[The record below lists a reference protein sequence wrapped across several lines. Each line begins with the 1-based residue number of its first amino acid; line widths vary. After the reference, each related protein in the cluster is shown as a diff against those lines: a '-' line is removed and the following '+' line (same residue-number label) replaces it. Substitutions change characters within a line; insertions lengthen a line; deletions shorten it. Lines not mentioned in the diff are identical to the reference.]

1 MKTSTQ
7 VKIIECVVLD
17 TLNISSE
24 TLFEKNRERRIVEP
38 RQIFH
43 YLALKH
49 TLASLS
55 HIGAFNENKYNHA
68 TVIHSR
74 KVINDR
80 LDVDKRF
87 KTTIEKMDAT
97 IKDRI
102 SLAKKTT
109 STFKTII
116 TNLVT
121 DIFKCENN
129 EDLNDLLKSY
139 QHD

>member
-1 MKTSTQ
+1 MS
-7 VKIIECVVLD
+7 
-17 TLNISSE
+17 
-24 TLFEKNRERRIVEP
+24 
-38 RQIFH
+38 
-43 YLALKH
+43 Y
-49 TLASLS
+49 
-55 HIGAFNENKYNHA
+55 IGAFNENKYNHA

-80 LDVDKRF
+80 IDVDKRF
-87 KTTIEKMDAT
+87 RATIEKMDAT

-129 EDLNDLLKSY
+129 DDLNNLLKSY
-139 QHD
+139 SND